1 MSLFV
6 NENPILGD
14 GTTIRSAAALGDFK
28 PQFEEYVAV
37 INLVAASA
45 TSQDIFI
52 AAPGQNYQVTGV
64 TVTYGVAGGAGAAVD
79 VKKCTGT
86 QAATA
91 GTSVLTGTVALNS
104 TANTP
109 VQGTLTSTTAT
120 LQLTG
125 GPVSAPVFD
134 RLAIVLSGTLTGLA
148 DGLVQV
154 RIKRI

>member
-28 PQFEEYVAV
+28 PQFEEYIAV
-37 INLVAASA
+37 VNLVAASA
-45 TSQDIFI
+45 TSQDFFI

-64 TVTYGVAGGAGAAVD
+64 TVTFGVTSTSGTVD
-79 VKKCTGT
+79 IKKCTGT

-91 GTSVLTGTVALNS
+91 GTSVLTGTISLS
-104 TANTP
+104 GTANTP
-109 VQGTLTSTTAT
+109 VQGTLSSTTANI
-120 LQLTG
+120 QLTG

-134 RLAIVLSGTLTGLA
+134 RLALVLAGTLTGLV
-148 DGLVQV
+148 DCLVQV
-154 RIKRI
+154 RLKRI